1 MIRLL
6 LLALVGAGGYLYH
19 LRPMGPMDGSV
30 WDVRVRKASFF
41 ALGRS
46 DTLLFDQ
53 GHVTAANSLASG
65 FPSVRYDAQTAGDAM
80 LWTATSVADTG
91 EAMSW
96 QGSARGDQLE
106 GTVLVT
112 GTDGRTTRLNFNG
125 SRRS

>member
-6 LLALVGAGGYLYH
+6 LLALLGAGGYLYH
-19 LRPMGPMDGSV
+19 ARPAGPMDGSV
-30 WDVRVRKASFF
+30 WDVRVRKPSFF
-41 ALGRS
+41 AIGRK
-46 DTLLFDQ
+46 DTLLFEQ
-53 GHVTAANSLASG
+53 GRVTAANSLASG
-65 FPSVRYDAQTAGDAM
+65 FPSVRYAARPAGEAL

-96 QGSARGDQLE
+96 QGSARGDQVE

-112 GTDGRTTRLNFNG
+112 GPDGRATRLNFTG